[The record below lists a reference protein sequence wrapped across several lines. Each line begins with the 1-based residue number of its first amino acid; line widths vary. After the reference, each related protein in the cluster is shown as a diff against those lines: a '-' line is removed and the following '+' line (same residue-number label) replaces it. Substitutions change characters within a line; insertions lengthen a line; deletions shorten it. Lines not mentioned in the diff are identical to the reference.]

1 LSCFVLFFLGVL
13 DWVWGMVL
21 IIKKEQVTVPK
32 ACNEV
37 LRTFY
42 TSMDNTST
50 VLQAALLSV
59 LEEQAVWHPL
69 GATNREEILATT
81 RRMRW
86 LTRFLTR
93 MSTEAEAHQDL
104 LLRIEQPF
112 PLTPERTDQ
121 RLWPLFLVNQ
131 AKIDAFSVGQPSV
144 RYLETRKIFLPQGAT
159 LILLHW
165 QSELDELITEI
176 EEVSCSSRVW
186 LEPGCC
192 SLYSYNIGQHG
203 TCSSVSPKGNL
214 VSPEGNLATP
224 QLIDRHHLLI

>member
-1 LSCFVLFFLGVL
+1 LFCFGVL

-93 MSTEAEAHQDL
+93 MSTEAEAHL
-104 LLRIEQPF
+104 
-112 PLTPERTDQ
+112 Q
-121 RLWPLFLVNQ
+121 R
-131 AKIDAFSVGQPSV
+131 G
-144 RYLETRKIFLPQGAT
+144 
-159 LILLHW
+159 LISDYGL
-165 QSELDELITEI
+165 
-176 EEVSCSSRVW
+176 SS
-186 LEPGCC
+186 
-192 SLYSYNIGQHG
+192 
-203 TCSSVSPKGNL
+203 
-214 VSPEGNLATP
+214 
-224 QLIDRHHLLI
+224 

>member
-1 LSCFVLFFLGVL
+1 MSREEVCCFVLFCFGVL

-21 IIKKEQVTVPK
+21 IIKKEQVAVPK

-112 PLTPERTDQ
+112 PLTSERTDQ

-192 SLYSYNIGQHG
+192 
-203 TCSSVSPKGNL
+203 
-214 VSPEGNLATP
+214 
-224 QLIDRHHLLI
+224 

>member
-1 LSCFVLFFLGVL
+1 
-13 DWVWGMVL
+13 
-21 IIKKEQVTVPK
+21 
-32 ACNEV
+32 
-37 LRTFY
+37 
-42 TSMDNTST
+42 
-50 VLQAALLSV
+50 
-59 LEEQAVWHPL
+59 
-69 GATNREEILATT
+69 
-81 RRMRW
+81 MRW

-186 LEPGCC
+186 LEPDCC